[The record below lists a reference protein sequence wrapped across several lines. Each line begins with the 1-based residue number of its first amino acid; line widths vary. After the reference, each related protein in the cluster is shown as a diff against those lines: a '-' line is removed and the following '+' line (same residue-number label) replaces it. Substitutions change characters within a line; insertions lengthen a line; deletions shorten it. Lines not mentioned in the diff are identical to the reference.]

1 MTQDDDR
8 GGGRPPVPPTEN
20 EATISSDGAGNPSA
34 TISVSG
40 SASSPAGS
48 RDASPPVA
56 IAGYRILGELG
67 RGGMGVVW
75 EAEQERPK
83 RRVALKVMRRD
94 HQVDELHARMFQR
107 EAETLARLKHPNI
120 AAIYASGHTDDGSD
134 YFAMELV
141 TGRTLDRWLKSRPAV
156 IDSDELR
163 LRLRLFRTICDAV
176 HYAHQRG
183 VIHRDL
189 KPSNIVVS
197 DESVSAAGS
206 APSAAGPTVKI
217 LDFGLARITDA
228 DIAATTVSEV
238 GMIKGTLQYM
248 SPEQARGE
256 ADAID
261 VRCDVYALG
270 IILYEL
276 LSGRRPYDVSR
287 SALAEAVRV
296 ICEEPPRSLRQSWSG
311 AGRLDPDLETIVGKA
326 LEKEADRRY
335 GSAAALGEDVERH
348 LQSQPIMARPPS
360 AAYQM
365 RKFAARNRA
374 LVGGALTT
382 LVALVAGVVV
392 STTLGLREAEQR
404 REAEKARTDLEA
416 VVDFQSRM
424 LAEVDAEQMGRAML
438 SDLRERVVGAARDGG
453 AADAAAERAGAAFDE
468 LTRRVNTTDAAL
480 EVIDTQI
487 LGRAAATIDAEFED
501 RPEIGI
507 ELRSTIVGTYGELGL
522 LAQAVT
528 QAETA
533 YEASGRVFG
542 AEDAKTLEAGRKL
555 AEERMFLGELSEAEE
570 LASSIYE
577 TELKVLGGK
586 DANTLRSRRLLAML
600 RERRGLTDEAEQAYQ
615 ETLAAQR
622 ELLGDEDDDT
632 MATMS
637 SLSALYRNLGRGAE
651 AEKLVRELIGISTRK
666 HGAEDA
672 KTLIYRHNL
681 AWIFN
686 GMGRYE
692 EASELN
698 RDLLEVKTRVLGA
711 DHPGT
716 LRTMSN
722 LAESYYFLGRLEEAL
737 PLAMKNMEGQRR
749 TVGPDHPDALDA
761 TNFVGV
767 ITKRMGRFDEAVPY
781 YLAALEGRRRTFGE
795 DHPDT
800 LRTMYGLA
808 NLYEEMG
815 RNEEAEGLYLETIA
829 RQIRTFGAEHR
840 QPLRSQMSMS
850 GFYAK
855 LGRDD
860 EAGRLYTDTAA
871 AQLRSMGDADPEAI
885 SGQTSAALFFI
896 RHDRFDQA
904 EPYAVTGL
912 ELAVKALGNDNPI
925 TLDAKNALGY
935 LRQRQQRW
943 EESELLYREV
953 LETQIAAVGREH
965 AETTSTLQ
973 NLACLFRDSGNFDE
987 SRKLFEEVIAIQ
999 EKSWG
1004 PNHPW
1009 SVDNLEDYLKL
1020 ARAMGDEQQVA
1031 AIEAR
1036 LRAIEEP

>member
-1 MTQDDDR
+1 MQQNDDEDM
-8 GGGRPPVPPTEN
+8 GRPQGPPGDDEGTVSVGGTELPG
-20 EATISSDGAGNPSA
+20 ATISA
-34 TISVSG
+34 SG
-40 SASSPAGS
+40 SGSGERNAG
-48 RDASPPVA
+48 PQQVTV
-56 IAGYRILGELG
+56 AGYRIIRELG

-75 EAEQERPK
+75 EAEQERPR

-120 AAIYASGHTDDGSD
+120 AAIYASGHTDEGHD

-141 TGRTLDRWLKSRPAV
+141 SGETLDRWLAGRPKVVDAA
-156 IDSDELR
+156 ELK
-163 LRLRLFRTICDAV
+163 LRLRLFGTICDAV

-189 KPSNIVVS
+189 KPSNIVVT
-197 DESVSAAGS
+197 DEAVSSSGS
-206 APSAAGPTVKI
+206 PHSSAGPTVKI

-228 DIAATTVSEV
+228 DIAATTVSEI

-248 SPEQARGE
+248 SPEQARGDVE
-256 ADAID
+256 SID
-261 VRCDVYALG
+261 VRSDVYALG

-276 LSGRRPYDVSR
+276 LAGKRPYDVSR

-296 ICEEPPRSLRQSWSG
+296 ICEEPPRSLRQSWRG
-311 AGRLDPDLETIVGKA
+311 AGRLDPDLETIAGKA
-326 LEKEADRRY
+326 MEKDVDRRY

-348 LQSQPIMARPPS
+348 LQSQPILARPPS

-374 LVGGALTT
+374 LVGGAAAT
-382 LVALVAGVVV
+382 LIALVAGVAV
-392 STTLGLREAEQR
+392 STTFGLREAEQR

-416 VVDFQSRM
+416 VVEFQSRM

-438 SDLRERVVGAARDGG
+438 ADLRERVVEAARDVG
-453 AADAAAERAGAAFDE
+453 AADGAVERAGAAFDE

-522 LAQAVT
+522 LAQAVA

-542 AEDAKTLEAGRKL
+542 AEDGRTLEAGRKL
-555 AEERMFLGELSEAEE
+555 AEERMFLGELDEAED
-570 LASSIYE
+570 LAASIYE
-577 TELKVLGGK
+577 TELRVLGETDEK
-586 DANTLRSRRLLAML
+586 TLRSRRLLAML
-600 RERRGLTDEAEQAYQ
+600 RERRGLTEEAEQAYL

-637 SLSALYRNLGRGAE
+637 SLAALYRNLGRGAE
-651 AEKLVRELIGISTRK
+651 AEKLVRELIGVSSRK
-666 HGAEDA
+666 HGAEDP
-672 KTLIYRHNL
+672 KTLVYRHNL
-681 AWIFN
+681 AWVFN

-722 LAESYYFLGRLEEAL
+722 LAESYYFLGRLEEAR
-737 PLAMKNMEGQRR
+737 PLAVKNMEAQRR

-767 ITKRMGRFDEAVPY
+767 ITKRMGRFDEAVPF
-781 YLAALEGRRRTFGE
+781 YLEALEGRRRVFGP

-815 RNEEAEGLYLETIA
+815 RNADAETLYLETIA
-829 RQIRTFGAEHR
+829 GQKRTFGVEHR
-840 QPLRSQMSMS
+840 QPLRSQMSLS

-871 AQLRSMGDADPEAI
+871 AQLRAMGDADPEAI
-885 SGQTSAALFFI
+885 SGQTSAAVFFI
-896 RHDRFDQA
+896 QHDRLDEA

-912 ELAVKALGNDNPI
+912 ELAVKALGDDNPI
-925 TLDAKNALGY
+925 TLDARSALGY

-943 EESELLYREV
+943 QESEAIYREV
-953 LETQIAAVGREH
+953 LATQVETVGREH
-965 AETTSTLQ
+965 TETANTLQ
-973 NLACLFRDSGNFDE
+973 NLACLYRDSGSYDE
-987 SRKLFEEVIAIQ
+987 SRKLFEEVVAIQ
-999 EKSWG
+999 EKAWG
-1004 PNHPW
+1004 PNHAW

-1020 ARAMGDEQQVA
+1020 AQAMGDTRLA
-1031 AIEAR
+1031 SALEAR
-1036 LRAIEEP
+1036 ISAIKGG